1 MANHLDINNNIN
13 DEIDTLDK
21 AIETAIDRKISIPY
35 QFRGRMQLGATDE
48 YTRNNIVMYSDTI
61 NGIHRTQYIHRYQN
75 YTGGADSYVYLL
87 NVSDNNQ
94 KNEFIKYINNNAH

>member
-21 AIETAIDRKISIPY
+21 ALETAIDRKMYIPFE
-35 QFRGRMQLGATDE
+35 FRGRMQLGATDE

-75 YTGGADSYVYLL
+75 YTGRADSYVYLL
-87 NVSDNNQ
+87 NVNDNNQ